1 MSVLRSMSSGFHSEV
16 NSLEIGPVY
25 VRENGKLHLANETS
39 DRDRN
44 VKHKPKGTLRL
55 FTKGFS
61 VELCMKKD
69 DPATQRSDHF
79 IFTYTKEGSLRYT
92 AKSLFNMVLGFISDN
107 VHHVDSLLDFP
118 EQIAEK
124 LFSAAEARQK
134 FAEPIT
140 GSRALHK
147 FTEAYGKLVL
157 SSLCLRNR
165 HLVVSEKLEDIKSF
179 QQLTSLD
186 LSFCK
191 LGDGHELLEHLTT
204 EPLSSLIQLY
214 LRDNGLSDAGI
225 RKMTAP
231 VRVMKRG
238 LPNLQVFD
246 LSCNPNI
253 TERGVAFLFGFRKLN
268 CLDVSETGV
277 QDKKAVRQ
285 KIMDNLGL
293 VYAEDPLKEFDHLS
307 CKTQGWAEQVVRQWD
322 QAISEAVKPKDSL
335 KYRTAARNFYG
346 KVKRFYP
353 EETPAF
359 VDAITCGRLQFYSKV
374 TGLTHTPLLVKESAD
389 FKDAETENTK
399 KRTHDSQ
406 SKEEDNSS
414 NTVKRKCTHFSLE
427 DWDLIK
433 TY

>member
-1 MSVLRSMSSGFHSEV
+1 MGH
-16 NSLEIGPVY
+16 I
-25 VRENGKLHLANETS
+25 
-39 DRDRN
+39 
-44 VKHKPKGTLRL
+44 KGTWCILTEQRL
-55 FTKGFS
+55 LLLF
-61 VELCMKKD
+61 
-69 DPATQRSDHF
+69 PAALYDALINTASTGKQNIRARS
-79 IFTYTKEGSLRYT
+79 I
-92 AKSLFNMVLGFISDN
+92 
-107 VHHVDSLLDFP
+107 
-118 EQIAEK
+118 
-124 LFSAAEARQK
+124 RQ
-134 FAEPIT
+134 A
-140 GSRALHK
+140 SRACDSS
-147 FTEAYGKLVL
+147 FPTPEAEQKQWEPPGEGAD
-157 SSLCLRNR
+157 RW